1 MKRKTTVI
9 FTTVVILV
17 SVAIGILVKG
27 DFLNGFKEGEKYVK
41 GMFPQEGSITIQD
54 NQIYFNDEKMTTD
67 SDKKSFPV
75 LSPDKTRVAYYISD
89 INNESIGIL
98 ELKTKEIK
106 KIRLENITFSSVNG
120 LEWLNNSMIGFYA
133 HVNPSLDVYCLLD
146 ANKLQKVKEYYGI
159 GFAWDSRKENI
170 YYALP
175 QPHFS
180 NMKGREKIYKNDQV
194 IFETSDSESILKGPY
209 ISENN
214 DIAFYTKDI
223 NAEDEVKLNIGKV
236 KDEKIVINKRV
247 KWEKETGAITF
258 TDNSIQIRSDS
269 GIKEYKIDDIK

>member
-1 MKRKTTVI
+1 
-9 FTTVVILV
+9 
-17 SVAIGILVKG
+17 
-27 DFLNGFKEGEKYVK
+27 
-41 GMFPQEGSITIQD
+41 
-54 NQIYFNDEKMTTD
+54 
-67 SDKKSFPV
+67 
-75 LSPDKTRVAYYISD
+75 
-89 INNESIGIL
+89 
-98 ELKTKEIK
+98 
-106 KIRLENITFSSVNG
+106 
-120 LEWLNNSMIGFYA
+120 MIGFYA

-159 GFAWDSRKENI
+159 GFVWDSRKENI

-180 NMKGREKIYKNDQV
+180 NLKGREKIYKNDQV

-214 DIAFYTKDI
+214 DIAFYTKDV

-247 KWEKETGAITF
+247 KWDKETGAITF

-269 GIKEYKIDDIK
+269 GIKEYKLMI